1 VLIVLL
7 AAMLVAV
14 GRAKLVRHNKE
25 ACALQNG
32 TPALHGC
39 SDAVSGKLRFSI
51 SPLVAVYVEATN
63 GFDLERWMAAFAHEA
78 LVNVEPQAYC
88 EKPASSEC
96 AKRDIIGGRLTMNVG
111 IMINHLGTSLWRPG
125 WTVIAMSAAY
135 LIRRRSPFMSGP
147 QSGLIFQ
154 LIIFC
159 NRSGI

>member
-14 GRAKLVRHNKE
+14 ECAKLVRHNKE

-63 GFDLERWMAAFAHEA
+63 GFDLERWMAAFAHDA
-78 LVNVEPQAYC
+78 LVNVELQAYW

-96 AKRDIIGGRLTMNVG
+96 AKRDGRLTMNVA
-111 IMINHLGTSLWRPG
+111 IVINHLGTSLWRPG

-135 LIRRRSPFMSGP
+135 LIRSRWPFMSAP
-147 QSGLIFQ
+147 
-154 LIIFC
+154 
-159 NRSGI
+159 RVD